1 MILDIFP
8 GGEIDDYWTQMQIPN
23 DESLPLPEDP
33 NSTVKLEFQESKYY
47 DSEHVNGKFLHL
59 RTMNKVN

>member
-1 MILDIFP
+1 
-8 GGEIDDYWTQMQIPN
+8 MQIPN